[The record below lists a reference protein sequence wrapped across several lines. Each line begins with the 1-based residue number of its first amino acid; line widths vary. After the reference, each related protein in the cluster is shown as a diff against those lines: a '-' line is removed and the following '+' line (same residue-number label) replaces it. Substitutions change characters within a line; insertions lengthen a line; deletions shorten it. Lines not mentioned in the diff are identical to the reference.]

1 MNSAI
6 LVAVLIVAS
15 VILAASVLWAI
26 RKVAPR
32 PEALPLTADWFDEI
46 ALDRYRPML
55 RLLDED
61 DFSLLRRQQGF
72 TRNMETQMRR
82 QRCQIFRGYLKS
94 LRGDFGRVCL
104 ALKLLMLSA
113 GSDRPDLA
121 RVLLRSQLEFACGVL
136 VLQARVA
143 LFSCGIGTVDVASVL
158 GVFDGLRQELR
169 SLVPV
174 SMAAG
179 A

>member
-1 MNSAI
+1 MNSGI
-6 LVAVLIVAS
+6 LLAVLIFAC
-15 VILAASVLWAI
+15 ILLAAGMIWAL
-26 RKVAPR
+26 RKLAPR
-32 PEALPLTADWFDEI
+32 PEALPLTADWIDEI

-55 RLLDED
+55 RILAEED
-61 DFSLLRRQQGF
+61 FRLLRTQQGF
-72 TRNMETQMRR
+72 TRKMEAQMRR

-94 LRGDFGRVCL
+94 LRTDFGRVCL

-121 RVLLRSQLEFACGVL
+121 RILLRSQLEFACGVI
-136 VLQARVA
+136 VLQVRLA
-143 LFSCGIGTVDVASVL
+143 LYSAGIGTVDVASVL
-158 GVFDGLRQELR
+158 GVFDGLRLELR
-169 SLVPV
+169 SLVPA